1 MDFLA
6 KAFDRISSGGGE
18 AKASSSSAALDRAT
32 AVRHRTREL
41 SSSALILGGGGGDT
55 GAAAAG
61 DADASDGKPSTA
73 MFRQIS
79 LPTEWAAA
87 DSGVQPGVEGCVF
100 GFASSQNAVEIV
112 SEFRKIAAQ
121 PVGSRDAFIS
131 AAETLRADLGAAWTS
146 DVEAAFIQTKCAYA
160 VRNGNLHTHAGT
172 ATLSATA
179 TAAAAKTAKTATAA
193 AVIPGQHTY
202 GTALFDSKSPPG
214 PRMSKVRGG
223 GPRFKAGDLLRLE
236 RSAES
241 NDWFHYTIMTG
252 VPVDG
257 SCPLPPASS
266 NKRGQVHASMVEVT
280 CSMFRLSPTSEEAVE
295 VKKLFKGSPKQFTVD
310 RIQSPG
316 LWEDYYMMRERL
328 YRRCGGAEGLNEKLA
343 WHGCAGPV
351 VLPIAQGGFD
361 WRLCGLHGTA
371 YGRGAYFAKNSSYS
385 QSDNYSKPDVGTA
398 IKHLFLCRI
407 ALGRAVKGTSAL
419 QRPPPG
425 FHSAVNDTTSMS
437 IMVTFEIAQ
446 AYPMYHVTF
455 KK

>member
-1 MDFLA
+1 MRALPQKLREGAETFFEMDFIA
-6 KAFDRISSGGGE
+6 KAFDRLSSGGE
-18 AKASSSSAALDRAT
+18 AKTISSSARERA
-32 AVRHRTREL
+32 AAL
-41 SSSALILGGGGGDT
+41 SSSALILGGGRGDL
-55 GAAAAG
+55 ANS
-61 DADASDGKPSTA
+61 DAPASDDKLSSA

-79 LPTEWAAA
+79 LPTEWAVTN
-87 DSGVQPGVEGCVF
+87 SGVQPGVEGCVF
-100 GFASSQNAVEIV
+100 GFASSQNAAEIV
-112 SEFRKIAAQ
+112 SEFHKIAAQ
-121 PVGSRDAFIS
+121 PVGSREAFVT
-131 AAETLRADLGAAWTS
+131 AAESLRASLGAMWTS
-146 DVEAAFIQTKCAYA
+146 DVEAAFIQAKCAYA
-160 VRNGNLHTHAGT
+160 VQSGNLRTTHSA
-172 ATLSATA
+172 AATA
-179 TAAAAKTAKTATAA
+179 
-193 AVIPGQHTY
+193 INGQHTY
-202 GTALFDSKSPPG
+202 GTALYDSTSSPG
-214 PRMSKVRGG
+214 LGTTHSVRRG

-257 SCPLPPASS
+257 SRPLPPAGSAR
-266 NKRGQVHASMVEVT
+266 RGEVHASMVEVT
-280 CSMFRLSPTSEEAVE
+280 CSMFRLAPTSEEAIA
-295 VKKLFKGSPKQFTVD
+295 VKQMFKGSPKQFTVD

-385 QSDNYSKPDVGTA
+385 QSDSYSKPDANTA

-407 ALGRAVKGTSAL
+407 ALGRTVKGTSTL

-425 FHSAVNDTTSMS
+425 FHSAVNDMSSMS